1 MFALVTAAAVHLGQL
16 VASAADTPSPLR
28 LVLPSVSLV
37 AIGTGILAAAT
48 CRNPPQLV
56 SKYWNVIGSIA
67 LFALVFPM
75 VSL

>member
-1 MFALVTAAAVHLGQL
+1 MLALVAAAAVHLGQL
-16 VASAADTPSPLR
+16 VASAADTPSHLR
-28 LVLPSVSLV
+28 LVLPSLSLV

-48 CRNPPQLV
+48 RRNPPQLV
-56 SKYWNVIGSIA
+56 RKYWSVIGSVA